1 RFSTDMQ
8 NDRSAE
14 DQIDYCK
21 DFAKSRG
28 YEIVG
33 TYADKA
39 VSGASIHGRY
49 NLQQMLQ
56 DAQAGK
62 FSIIIVEALDR
73 LSRDIADM
81 TLMYRQL
88 GFLNIRLISVNEG
101 EANLISVSLHGLQAQ
116 MFREGNVLK
125 IRRGMGGLIK
135 QGLSAGGK
143 AYGYRPVKKLDAK
156 GELIRGELEIV
167 PEEAAVVQRIFE
179 DYAAGTSPK
188 EISHQLTREGV
199 PAPRGSDWS
208 PSAIYGW
215 ASRGSG
221 ILRNSIYVG
230 HLVWNKNKM
239 IKNPDTGKRVSRQN
253 PPEDWKHAHLP
264 ELRIISDELFERVQA
279 QLAER
284 SQVAKEGRIGAN
296 NRPKRLLSGLLK
308 CAACGRGMSV
318 YGHDKSGRVRV
329 RCSKHNNSRTCP
341 DPKTFYLEDIE
352 NLLIN
357 SLAHELAT
365 PERIRLY
372 AERYIE
378 SRYKDE
384 RDSHRRRADI
394 ERRLSQIEIE
404 NKKLVNLML
413 QDGADTKAL
422 GAKTKEN
429 AEERDRLELELSRL
443 PQPSNI
449 VLHPTAITSFAKRLM
464 TKSSNPYRSN
474 RAKLEIALTEMDEM
488 GGLGPVLRELIH
500 SVTVYDDGDYIGINV
515 QGHLTPFLQEDGKPL
530 KDMGA
535 VAMVAE
541 EGFEPP
547 TQGL

>member
-1 RFSTDMQ
+1 
-8 NDRSAE
+8 
-14 DQIDYCK
+14 
-21 DFAKSRG
+21 
-28 YEIVG
+28 
-33 TYADKA
+33 
-39 VSGASIHGRY
+39 
-49 NLQQMLQ
+49 
-56 DAQAGK
+56 
-62 FSIIIVEALDR
+62 
-73 LSRDIADM
+73 
-81 TLMYRQL
+81 
-88 GFLNIRLISVNEG
+88 
-101 EANLISVSLHGLQAQ
+101 
-116 MFREGNVLK
+116 
-125 IRRGMGGLIK
+125 
-135 QGLSAGGK
+135 
-143 AYGYRPVKKLDAK
+143 
-156 GELIRGELEIV
+156 
-167 PEEAAVVQRIFE
+167 
-179 DYAAGTSPK
+179 
-188 EISHQLTREGV
+188 
-199 PAPRGSDWS
+199 
-208 PSAIYGW
+208 
-215 ASRGSG
+215 
-221 ILRNSIYVG
+221 
-230 HLVWNKNKM
+230 
-239 IKNPDTGKRVSRQN
+239 
-253 PPEDWKHAHLP
+253 
-264 ELRIISDELFERVQA
+264 
-279 QLAER
+279 
-284 SQVAKEGRIGAN
+284 
-296 NRPKRLLSGLLK
+296 
-308 CAACGRGMSV
+308 MSV